1 MSSVPD
7 LHGWLDEGEK
17 KGKEGEKRKK
27 ALHFSPDQTIKAG
40 ILAKQVPVG
49 MKE

>member
-1 MSSVPD
+1 MV
-7 LHGWLDEGEK
+7 GWTRGKVKRKEGKKEK
-17 KGKEGEKRKK
+17 KT
-27 ALHFSPDQTIKAG
+27 LHFSPDQRIKAG

>member
-7 LHGWLDEGEK
+7 LHGWLDEGESK
-17 KGKEGEKRKK
+17 KKRGKKRKK
-27 ALHFSPDQTIKAG
+27 TLHFSPDQRIKAG